1 MTLTVR
7 LESSEEFWAST
18 RKVFRKLDCKEPI
31 EEEDSISVESLD
43 ELLTFLTRERLRLL
57 RASRVKRLSISAL
70 AEELGRDRKS
80 VSRDVKALASLGI
93 VRIRKEVNPGH
104 GLIGIVEPVAD
115 KLDVRISI

>member
-1 MTLTVR
+1 MTLMVR

-18 RKVFRKLDCKEPI
+18 RKVFRKLDRKEPI

-57 RASRVKRLSISAL
+57 RASRAKRLSISAL

-93 VRIRKEVNPGH
+93 VRIRKEINPGH

>member
-1 MTLTVR
+1 M
-7 LESSEEFWAST
+7 A
-18 RKVFRKLDCKEPI
+18 RKLDRKEHI
-31 EEEDSISVESLD
+31 EEENSISVESLD
-43 ELLTFLTRERLRLL
+43 ELLIFFTHERIRILRTA
-57 RASRVKRLSISAL
+57 RAKRLSISAL

-93 VRIRKEVNPGH
+93 VRVRKEVNPGH